1 MTSANDHPSARA
13 GAFGEVSMANMAT
26 LDGDGTPHD
35 MVEALVAADGS
46 ARHPHVRRLL
56 EPRALRRDL
65 ADALHA
71 LCAVHGHHPGMI
83 DAALSH
89 CAQPDACEWLGDLS
103 HAFAVERAGLA
114 QLIAAA
120 GPLPSTPGQAE
131 SEQALAGVRH
141 ALEMLA
147 CSDRGGCATGAAA
160 ALAEDWIA
168 IRAVLARAADCFGTE
183 LPPYTPVPTADAI
196 AALAVLGADAA
207 AERAMNFGARQL
219 LAQHRG
225 LWDLLEARASARG

>member
-1 MTSANDHPSARA
+1 
-13 GAFGEVSMANMAT
+13 
-26 LDGDGTPHD
+26 

-56 EPRALRRDL
+56 EPRAPRRDL

-83 DAALSH
+83 DAALTH
-89 CAQPDACEWLGDLS
+89 CAQPDACEWLGDLAAS
-103 HAFAVERAGLA
+103 FAAERTVLA

-147 CSDRGGCATGAAA
+147 HSDRGGCATGAAA
-160 ALAEDWIA
+160 ALAADWHA
-168 IRAVLARAADCFGTE
+168 IRDVIARAADSFGIE
-183 LPPYTPVPTADAI
+183 LSDHAAVPPARTI
-196 AALAVLGADAA
+196 AALTMLGANPP
-207 AERAMNFGARQL
+207 AERAMGFGARQL

-225 LWDLLEARASARG
+225 LWDLLEARASARS

>member
-1 MTSANDHPSARA
+1 
-13 GAFGEVSMANMAT
+13 MANMAA
-26 LDGDGTPHD
+26 LSGQDTPHD
-35 MVEALVAADGS
+35 MVEALVDADGS

-83 DAALSH
+83 DAALTH
-89 CAQPDACEWLGDLS
+89 CAQPDACEWLGELS
-103 HAFAVERAGLA
+103 RAFAVERTTLA

-131 SEQALAGVRH
+131 SEQALAGIRH

-147 CSDRGGCATGAAA
+147 RSDRGGCATGAAA
-160 ALAEDWIA
+160 ALAADWVA
-168 IRAVLARAADCFGTE
+168 IRAVIARAADCFGTD
-183 LPPYTPVPTADAI
+183 LPPYAAIPAVEAITA
-196 AALAVLGADAA
+196 LTLLGANPA
-207 AERAMNFGARQL
+207 AERAMGFGARQL

-225 LWDLLEARASARG
+225 LWDLLEARASARR